1 MPIFPTIK
9 LNIERWKYNS
19 TFELYVS
26 NMGHVKNKSK
36 ADVAHKI
43 MQNGYVVVYVG
54 GSNPHWML
62 LHRLVML
69 TWKPTPEAEEL
80 TVDHLDHN
88 KRNNALSNLEWVTRE
103 ENWRRAQEDLLVDV
117 QVTVKKKKKN
127 TAKKETA
134 PAKDGSVQK
143 FPTPKAAVAFAFTL
157 PELKNSPTANRDRVM
172 SRIINAAQNNKCY
185 LGFKWEI
192 ESLNKKKEKKEEPK
206 AEIYVVVTLEEEAEP
221 AAIRVEI
228 DTVEEVLVDYNV
240 CITINYNGNTI
251 IVDPIKYLTPILSN
265 APP

>member
-36 ADVAHKI
+36 ADVAPKI
-43 MQNGYVVVYVG
+43 MQNGYVVIYVG

-69 TWKPTPEAEEL
+69 TWKPTPEAEDL

-103 ENWRRAQEDLLVDV
+103 ENERRAAEDYLRESTLVGNDV
-117 QVTVKKKKKN
+117 IVRNKTTQAETKKKK
-127 TAKKETA
+127 
-134 PAKDGSVQK
+134 Q
-143 FPTPKAAVAFAFTL
+143 
-157 PELKNSPTANRDRVM
+157 
-172 SRIINAAQNNKCY
+172 NAADIIGVVIRGKVFSGATMPPVFIKRDDGEALLDFCTPYVGKVNNFTVKALRDILKDIYSGKNCNGY
-185 LGFKWEI
+185 KKWCGFEI
-192 ESLNKKKEKKEEPK
+192 LAARPDDSIIEKMEER
-206 AEIYVVVTLEEEAEP
+206 AE
-221 AAIRVEI
+221 
-228 DTVEEVLVDYNV
+228 
-240 CITINYNGNTI
+240 
-251 IVDPIKYLTPILSN
+251 K
-265 APP
+265 

>member
-36 ADVAHKI
+36 ADIAPKI
-43 MQNGYVVVYVG
+43 MQNGYVVIYVG

-88 KRNNALSNLEWVTRE
+88 KRNNALSNLEWVTKE
-103 ENWRRAQEDLLVDV
+103 ENERRAMEDYLRESTLDGNDV
-117 QVTVKKKKKN
+117 IVRKKAIQIENKKKK
-127 TAKKETA
+127 
-134 PAKDGSVQK
+134 Q
-143 FPTPKAAVAFAFTL
+143 
-157 PELKNSPTANRDRVM
+157 
-172 SRIINAAQNNKCY
+172 NAADIIGVVIRGKVFSGATIPPVFIKRDDGEALLDFCAPYIDKVNNFTVKALRDILKDIYSGKICNGY
-185 LGFKWEI
+185 KKWCGFEI
-192 ESLNKKKEKKEEPK
+192 LAAYSDSDIIEKMEERTEK
-206 AEIYVVVTLEEEAEP
+206 
-221 AAIRVEI
+221 
-228 DTVEEVLVDYNV
+228 
-240 CITINYNGNTI
+240 
-251 IVDPIKYLTPILSN
+251 
-265 APP
+265 

>member
-103 ENWRRAQEDLLVDV
+103 ENERRATEDYLRESNLV
-117 QVTVKKKKKN
+117 
-127 TAKKETA
+127 
-134 PAKDGSVQK
+134 G
-143 FPTPKAAVAFAFTL
+143 
-157 PELKNSPTANRDRVM
+157 
-172 SRIINAAQNNKCY
+172 NN
-185 LGFKWEI
+185 
-192 ESLNKKKEKKEEPK
+192 
-206 AEIYVVVTLEEEAEP
+206 VVVKRKPVQTVFQKKRKSDDILGVVIRSNKQEMAPVFIDKKDDTKLLDFCIPYVGKVNNFTIKGLRSIVKDIYSGKTCNGYKKWCGFEILAAYSDSDIIEKMEERAE
-221 AAIRVEI
+221 
-228 DTVEEVLVDYNV
+228 
-240 CITINYNGNTI
+240 
-251 IVDPIKYLTPILSN
+251 K
-265 APP
+265 